1 MGAYA
6 LRLFSCVLPCFAV
19 TAPGV
24 ESITA
29 AELRS
34 LGVAPLGTEPG
45 GVAFEASSA
54 DLFRLNLQLRTASR
68 LLLRIAS
75 FHARSF
81 PELERHARAVPWHE
95 VLRPGDR
102 TAFRV
107 TSKKSKLYHQGGI
120 AERLAR
126 AAAAQIEGV
135 IDVRWPPDD
144 APQPPGVQRLVVRL
158 FRDEVTISADASGE
172 LLHRRGYRQAT
183 GKAPLR
189 ETLAAAMLLAS
200 GWNGDSPL
208 VDPFAGSGTIP
219 IEAAML
225 ARGIAPG
232 SRRSFACEDWP
243 LMESVDLAGA
253 RDATTSDVKVTSPV
267 PVSACDRDAGAIA
280 VCRAN
285 ADRAGV
291 VDDMAIA
298 QQPLSALMLGD
309 TPGLVLTNPPYGARI
324 GEVTRLRDLYAR
336 LGQLLRSAGSGWRLG
351 LLVAHPQLE
360 RQLGLQLEER
370 FSTITGGIRIR
381 FLVTRDG

>member
-1 MGAYA
+1 M
-6 LRLFSCVLPCFAV
+6 LSCFAV

-34 LGVAPLGTEPG
+34 LGVTPLGTEPG
-45 GVAFEASSA
+45 GVTFEASSA

-68 LLLRIAS
+68 LLLRLAS

-81 PELERHARAVPWHE
+81 PELERHARAVPWHD

-107 TSKKSKLYHQGGI
+107 TSKKSRLYHQGGI

-126 AAAAQIEGV
+126 AATAQVEGV
-135 IDVRWPPDD
+135 TDVRWPPDD
-144 APQPPGVQRLVVRL
+144 APQPNGVQRLVVRV
-158 FRDEVTISADASGE
+158 FRDDVTISADASGE

-200 GWNGDSPL
+200 EWNGDSPL

-219 IEAAML
+219 IEAAMM

-232 SRRSFACEDWP
+232 SKRSFGCERWP
-243 LMESVDLAGA
+243 LMKSVDLAAVRVTAASG
-253 RDATTSDVKVTSPV
+253 VKRSAA
-267 PVSACDRDAGAIA
+267 VSISAFDRDAGAIA
-280 VCRAN
+280 ACRAN
-285 ADRAGV
+285 ADRAEV
-291 VDDMAIA
+291 LHDLEIA
-298 QQPLSALMLGD
+298 QQPLSALALGGA
-309 TPGLVLTNPPYGARI
+309 PGLVLTNPPYGARI
-324 GEVTRLRDLYAR
+324 GEVARLRDLYAR
-336 LGQLLRSAGSGWRLG
+336 LGQLMRNAGSGWKLG

-360 RQLGLQLEER
+360 RQLGLPLEER
-370 FSTITGGIRIR
+370 FSTINGGIRIS
-381 FLVTRDG
+381 FLVTPGS